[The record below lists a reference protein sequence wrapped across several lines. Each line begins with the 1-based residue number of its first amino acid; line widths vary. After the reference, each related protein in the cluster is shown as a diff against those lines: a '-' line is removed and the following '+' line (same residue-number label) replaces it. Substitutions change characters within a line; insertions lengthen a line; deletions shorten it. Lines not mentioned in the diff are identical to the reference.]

1 LKPSMQKE
9 RLMKM
14 TLFRLIGF
22 IGFGWVFF
30 ISNSYAYD
38 ITDKFS
44 IGAILAGAYQNQWVD
59 GDDNTG
65 RGAIPFQPRFS
76 FRPTGKDEFFA
87 KFGFAAGN
95 GLNGATQFKL
105 APWGADLEDA
115 VKDING
121 RNRDY
126 LLTAWYNHTFEFGE
140 NNALGLTGGII
151 DSTAYVDL
159 NAFANNEYTQFM
171 NAALVNDPIGFFPS
185 YDIGGAAELEIGN
198 WSITFLG
205 MNVGENDD
213 GNNYNYAA
221 GQIAYRVNTSLGEGN
236 YGLVVD
242 GTSKDFLDEDGN
254 AERRLAASVSFD
266 QELGDIFGAWIRVG
280 WQDDRAVIDYDYLL
294 SGGLDITGKWYGR
307 EEDNIGIGFAYLN
320 GEYEFDYTQVA
331 EIYWRFV
338 LDDYVAA
345 AVDFQYMKDKYDTDE
360 DDLDGIIA
368 GVRLTTEF

>member
-1 LKPSMQKE
+1 MQKE

-14 TLFRLIGF
+14 KFFRLIGF
-22 IGFGWVFF
+22 LMFAWVIF

-44 IGAILAGAYQNQWVD
+44 IGAILAGAYQYQWVD
-59 GDDNTG
+59 GDDNKG
-65 RGAIPFQPRFS
+65 RGAIPFQPEFS

-95 GLNGATQFKL
+95 GLNGVTQFNL
-105 APWGADLEDA
+105 APWGADLEDD

-140 NNALGLTGGII
+140 NNALVLTGGVI
-151 DSTAYVDL
+151 DSTVYVDL
-159 NAFANNEYTQFM
+159 NLFANNEYTQFM
-171 NAALVNDPIGFFPS
+171 NAALVNAPTGFFPS
-185 YDIGGAAELEIGN
+185 YDIGGAAEWEIEN
-198 WSITFLG
+198 WSITVLG

-221 GQIAYRVNTSLGEGN
+221 GQIGYRANTSLGDGN
-236 YGLVVD
+236 YRLIVD
-242 GTSKDFLDEDGN
+242 GTSKDFLDENGN
-254 AERRLAASVSFD
+254 AERLLAASVSFD

-280 WQDDRAVIDYDYLL
+280 WQDDGAIIDYDYLL

-320 GEYEFDYTQVA
+320 GKNEFDYTQVA

-338 LDDYVAA
+338 LNDYVATT
-345 AVDFQYMKDKYDTDE
+345 VDFQYMKDKFDTNK
-360 DDLDGIIA
+360 DDRDGIIA